1 MKLKLYLGNC
11 IPIILSKFV
20 QQCFVVLTTLKA
32 CQYIVAHQI
41 MQLVI
46 GIYLCVLRDLQ
57 YNRIERLDANFLQ
70 LSSLYDLYVYNCLLN
85 LIFCTNSLNLLF
97 LWKVSY
103 S

>member
-1 MKLKLYLGNC
+1 MFHGIDNLNS
-11 IPIILSKFV
+11 LSVHCDTF
-20 QQCFVVLTTLKA
+20 
-32 CQYIVAHQI
+32 II
-41 MQLVI
+41 MQFVI
-46 GIYLCVLRDLQ
+46 GIYLFVLRDLQ

-70 LSSLYDLYVYNCLLN
+70 LSKLFDLYVYNCLLN

>member
-1 MKLKLYLGNC
+1 MFRGIDNLNS
-11 IPIILSKFV
+11 LSVHCDTF
-20 QQCFVVLTTLKA
+20 
-32 CQYIVAHQI
+32 II
-41 MQLVI
+41 MQFVI
-46 GIYLCVLRDLQ
+46 GIYLFVLRDLQ

-70 LSSLYDLYVYNCLLN
+70 LSKLFDLYVYNCLLN